1 MRSEKWDVRGE
12 WLELLLKMFRE
23 IVGDMD
29 MHTNIYVVA
38 DEKTKEGIVID
49 PGGAID
55 KIYNYIENMHIIV
68 KYIILTHCHADHIAG
83 LKALHNYYPN
93 SKVMI
98 HEKDRKGLTDYSISM
113 CGSVGIPVNTVD
125 ADITLKDGDI
135 VKFGDM
141 KEKIIHTPGHTEG
154 SISILI
160 NDALFT
166 GDTLFKRMYGRT
178 DLPSG
183 SDSDIQFSIRNLLS
197 YPDNTIVYPGH
208 GAISIIREEREHYEF
223 MENGMYF
230 V

>member
-1 MRSEKWDVRGE
+1 M
-12 WLELLLKMFRE
+12 LLKMFRE

-55 KIYNYIENMHIIV
+55 KVYNYIENMHIRL

-83 LKALHNYYPN
+83 LRVLHNYYPN
-93 SKVMI
+93 AKIAV
-98 HEKDRKGLTDYSISM
+98 HEMDRKGLTDYSISM
-113 CGSVGIPVNTVD
+113 CETVGIPVNTVE
-125 ADITLKDGDI
+125 ADISLKGDDIVSFGDI
-135 VKFGDM
+135 KA
-141 KEKIIHTPGHTEG
+141 KIIYTPGHTSG

-183 SDSDIQFSIRNLLS
+183 SDVDMQFSIRKLLS

-223 MENGMYF
+223 MENGVYF
-230 V
+230 I

>member
-1 MRSEKWDVRGE
+1 M
-12 WLELLLKMFRE
+12 LLKMFRDV
-23 IVGDMD
+23 VGDMD
-29 MHTNIYVVA
+29 MYTNIYVVA

-49 PGGAID
+49 PGGAIG
-55 KIYNYIENMHIIV
+55 KVYNYIENMHIQLR
-68 KYIILTHCHADHIAG
+68 YIILTHCHADHIAG
-83 LKALHNYYPN
+83 LKALRNYYPTA
-93 SKVMI
+93 KVAI
-98 HEKDRKGLTDYSISM
+98 HESDRRGLIDSNINM
-113 CGSVGIPVNTVD
+113 CDSVGIPANFIE
-125 ADITLKDGDI
+125 ADISLKDEDVI
-135 VKFGDM
+135 QFGVL
-141 KEKIIHTPGHTEG
+141 KAKILHTPGHTSG

-183 SDSDIQFSIRNLLS
+183 SDSDMQFSIRKLLS

-230 V
+230 I